1 MSKPRQLHRV
11 LSVLLCLCMLAGML
25 PAYALAADSKAAGSS
40 ELTKG
45 SSIEGTDYS
54 VTSLKNYA
62 IAPDISEK
70 VIITNNAAGNS
81 QTVANVMEVSTAGGR
96 AKIVAGY
103 GNRNPKEQGWTLK
116 TTTDQAHVYEK
127 ETGLNVVGG
136 VNASWFNINTG
147 EPSGY
152 LVMNGVVHHDNS
164 SRAFIAAFDDGSVNV
179 FREGT
184 TLAQA
189 EADQSAK
196 QGKTVKILEAVDAL
210 VAMVWDGK
218 VVVTE
223 SGNSGYYPRS
233 CVGIKADG
241 TVVLFQADGTMA
253 PRSVGYTAA
262 EEAQMMVA
270 LGCVAAIQLDEGG
283 SSTYISQREGE
294 QDVTMRN
301 TPAGGS
307 ERGISG
313 TILVVSTVAASG
325 EFDHAAVTPSDE
337 YYTPG
342 SSVTLTADA
351 MDFSGAPAKALPED
365 VSFTVS
371 DETMGTVTAAAV
383 NGSSASATFVSSG
396 KTGDVTV
403 SLVSGGRTVGSAVLH
418 IQNPDKLAFT
428 SDEVALNYGETSNL
442 GLVAKYQ
449 GETVHLQDADIQ
461 WDILSAN
468 YGGYDWT
475 FTDGAINGGVSV
487 SGTGVKGTRIAKKVF
502 GYIISATIEKGTVTA
517 WTLESEFNA
526 TDGKAP
532 ESVNQVLSDITW
544 SQNESGQIT
553 GVFTRQGDT
562 VTFTV
567 DVPVLS
573 GVMQSDGTVQWTA
586 QLAVGSFNGL
596 NFTATSERTSTII
609 LKLRAAY
616 GDLAAELKVNIG
628 LEPKMILD
636 GGDEDPWDY
645 STIGTTVESFSG
657 MAANAVATYHY
668 PGRGGVVKGSVVS
681 DTDEAYADIVRF
693 GHKAIKLEYNWTG
706 LTGTDGACIGLGDNL
721 AISGTPTALG
731 VWVYIPEGVPVPWL
745 RAQIATSTN
754 GGQSWTNAYIN
765 FSSGS
770 GASGEGLKTGWQ
782 YLEADLTQYAGA
794 LIRVNSG
801 MLFRAMVTTGGI
813 GWYTTDGTK
822 LDKSDLKGYILLDNL
837 CVVYGANNQDVTAP
851 VVNSIQLVN
860 DDGTKTELENGATL
874 SSGNLRFFVTYDD
887 SEETDPYATGVES
900 AYFYFDGTYRG
911 TYDRDNLGSTS
922 GLMHFGNGLHS
933 ITFYL
938 KDGYGNVTR
947 ETRYFTVNA
956 EQTDVPGVS
965 LELQGQP
972 TVGKT
977 WQLALSSSDPASITS
992 LSANVSVSRSYPVT
1006 GVTFPEGVTG
1016 TWSYDAGVVS
1026 VSITAVD
1033 HQAFTAGAL
1042 ATIDI
1047 PIPTSVT
1054 EGSSINV
1061 QVTKGSYGCKQTEGL
1076 DISDLNQYATG
1087 FTTPVTNRPIEAMYR
1102 IQADTAVVGST
1113 AAASVTVIRDGKAAS
1128 GVSVYAND
1136 VLLGDTDENGRI
1148 DISSLTASQGSV
1160 NLRAADEAGN
1170 CSYQIT
1176 LFSYDAVGDETGAPY
1191 NVIYNLA
1198 PSADGKTITWMSNP
1212 AHSGD
1217 RAVAR
1222 LSANADMTGAVEVEG
1237 TSRLISYS
1245 SSKQIN
1251 RVNGVSLTGLTAG
1264 STYYYRVGDGS
1275 VWSDVRSFTVPA
1287 AEKQTRFFLLADIQE
1302 EAALEG
1308 MGRIANHLAGQY
1320 PFGVQLGD
1328 AVDNVRYYNQWED
1341 ALSLFTLDG
1350 IRDTDMIHVVGNHE
1364 ADDSGNGAIA
1374 ARSVFGVPAAWYS
1387 VERGDVYIAVLN
1399 HTSDKDTI
1407 QQFTQWLVE
1416 DAAKSTCTWKVLVTH
1431 VPAYYT
1437 NPTGGGETYVQYL
1450 PAACDA
1456 VGIDFYFSGNDHSY
1470 ARTAPMTGGQV
1481 DENGTVYYICGS
1493 TGGKSYSIVN
1503 NPDFHFD
1510 VATLNFDS
1518 VYVDVTA
1525 DRFQATVTAY
1535 NVATDG
1541 TRTVLDQYTRRA
1553 VPVCQNDEHTY
1564 LFDLDT
1570 KELFCDVCGH
1580 MENAVDEKFSGFVR
1594 EQESRRLMYL
1604 VAGVPLTGHMHYEDR
1619 FYFADDQG
1627 YAYDGAYN
1635 ICGETCLFE
1644 GGFFTRSTTADVRAA
1659 GRSGTNVD
1667 FILYGD
1673 GLFKF
1678 MGTGENYP
1686 LSRVWNSPWY
1696 SYRNYV
1702 RRLYV
1707 DSGITNLDRW
1717 FAYSSRNLTEV
1728 TFAEGSRI
1736 TRIDQNAFA
1745 RCSSL
1750 RTLRLPETVTYI
1762 GYDAFTDCTSLR
1774 ELYLPDG
1781 VNAIMPNAFTR
1792 DTALVLSVGYGSYAK
1807 DWAASRGIAY
1817 TEREPAVVASGVC
1830 GENLT
1835 WSLTS
1840 DGVLTLDGTGSMAT
1854 YYGEANI
1861 PWHANRALITT
1872 VNVGAGVTKLTTNA
1886 FCGCTNLETVN
1897 FAENSQLQ
1905 MLGGS
1910 AFKSC
1915 TSLKSIT
1922 LPEGLTAISGN
1933 AFKYCRALRNVYLPD
1948 TMSVIDNLAFTGL
1961 SGITFSVAKDS
1972 YAKRW
1977 VESHGFAYTEREPAV
1992 VASGVCGENLT
2003 WSLTSDGVLTLDGT
2017 GSMATYYGE
2026 ANIPWHANRALITTV
2041 NVGAGV
2047 TKLTTNAFC
2056 GCTNL
2061 ETVNFAENSQLQML
2075 GGSAFKSCTSLKS
2088 ITLPEGLTA
2097 ISGNAFKYCRALR
2110 NVYLPDT
2117 MSVID
2122 NLAFTGLS
2130 GITFSVA
2137 KDSYAKR
2144 WVESHG
2150 FAYTEREPA
2159 VVASGVCGENLT
2171 WSLTS
2176 DGVLTLD
2183 GTGSMAT
2190 YYGEANIPWH
2200 ANRALITTVNVGAG
2214 VTKLTTN
2221 AFCGCTNLET
2231 VNFAE
2236 NSQLQMLG
2244 GSAFKSCTSLKS
2256 INLPEGLTAVSGN
2269 AFKYCRGLRYVSLP
2283 DSTRYIDELAF
2294 TGLSGITF
2302 SVAKDSYAKN
2312 WVAAH
2317 GFAYVERENG

>member
-81 QTVANVMEVSTAGGR
+81 QTVANVMEVNTAGGR

-136 VNASWFNINTG
+136 VNASWFNVNTG

-218 VVVTE
+218 VVITE
-223 SGNSGYYPRS
+223 SGNGGYYPRT

-294 QDVTMRN
+294 GDLTMRN

-307 ERGISG
+307 ERVVSG

-365 VSFTVS
+365 AVFTVS
-371 DETMGTVTAAAV
+371 DASMGTVTATDLS
-383 NGSSASATFVSSG
+383 GSSASAVFTSSG

-403 SLVSGGRTVGSAVLH
+403 NLVSGGRTVGTAVLH

-487 SGTGVKGTRIAKKVF
+487 SGTGVKGTRIEKKVF

-668 PGRGGVVKGSVVS
+668 AGRGGVVKGSVVS

-754 GGQSWTNAYIN
+754 GGQSWTNAYVN

-770 GASGEGLKTGWQ
+770 AAAGEGLKTGWQ

-801 MLFRAMVTTGGI
+801 MLFRAMVTAGGI
-813 GWYTTDGTK
+813 GWYTTDGVK
-822 LDKSDLKGYILLDNL
+822 LDKSELKGYILLDNL

-860 DDGTKTELENGATL
+860 DDGTKTELEDGAVL
-874 SSGNLRFFVTYDD
+874 NSGNLRFFVTYDD

-956 EQTDVPGVS
+956 EQTDVPSVS

-977 WQLALSSSDPASITS
+977 WELALSSSDPASITS

-1006 GVTFPEGVTG
+1006 GVTFPDGVTG
-1016 TWSYDAGVVS
+1016 TYDYDAAKGVVS
-1026 VSITAVD
+1026 VSITAID
-1033 HQAFTAGAL
+1033 HAVYTAGAL
-1042 ATIDI
+1042 AVIAVD
-1047 PIPTSVT
+1047 IPTSVA
-1054 EGSSINV
+1054 EGSSVNV

-1076 DISDLNQYATG
+1076 DISDPIQYATG

-1113 AAASVTVIRDGKAAS
+1113 ASAAVTVIRDGKAAA
-1128 GVSVYAND
+1128 GVHVYAND

-1160 NLRAADEAGN
+1160 NLRAADEVGN

-1212 AHSGD
+1212 AHSAA

-1222 LSANADMTGAVEVEG
+1222 ISASADMTGAAEVEG

-1251 RVNGVSLTGLTAG
+1251 RVNAVSLTGLEAG
-1264 STYYYRVGDGS
+1264 ATYYYQVGDGS

-1308 MGRIANHLAGQY
+1308 MGRIAGCLAGQY
-1320 PFGVQLGD
+1320 HFGVQLGD
-1328 AVDNVRYYNQWED
+1328 AVDNVRYYNQWQD

-1416 DAAKSTCTWKVLVTH
+1416 DASKSTCTWKVLVTH

-1456 VGIDFYFSGNDHSY
+1456 AGIDFYFSGNDHSY

-1503 NPDFHFD
+1503 DPDFHFD
-1510 VATLNFDS
+1510 VATLDFDS

-1535 NVATDG
+1535 NVAADG

-1570 KELFCDVCGH
+1570 KELLCDVCGH
-1580 MENAVDEKFSGFVR
+1580 TENAVDEKFSGFVR

-1840 DGVLTLDGTGSMAT
+1840 DGVLTLEGTGSMAT

-2003 WSLTSDGVLTLDGT
+2003 WSLTSDGVLTLEGT

-2097 ISGNAFKYCRALR
+2097 ISGNAFKYCR
-2110 NVYLPDT
+2110 
-2117 MSVID
+2117 
-2122 NLAFTGLS
+2122 
-2130 GITFSVA
+2130 
-2137 KDSYAKR
+2137 
-2144 WVESHG
+2144 
-2150 FAYTEREPA
+2150 
-2159 VVASGVCGENLT
+2159 
-2171 WSLTS
+2171 
-2176 DGVLTLD
+2176 
-2183 GTGSMAT
+2183 
-2190 YYGEANIPWH
+2190 
-2200 ANRALITTVNVGAG
+2200 
-2214 VTKLTTN
+2214 
-2221 AFCGCTNLET
+2221 
-2231 VNFAE
+2231 
-2236 NSQLQMLG
+2236 
-2244 GSAFKSCTSLKS
+2244 
-2256 INLPEGLTAVSGN
+2256 
-2269 AFKYCRGLRYVSLP
+2269 GLRYVSLP